1 MLYRLPKRKL
11 VLLRRYLRLS
21 RGNKALTFCAG
32 VLLLLSF
39 GFEMVEAIRLLCAA
53 DITLT
58 LDTFYNLMKKVLNT
72 LLAVQALLFV
82 FALNPSVRV
91 KD

>member
-1 MLYRLPKRKL
+1 MSKERNYK
-11 VLLRRYLRLS
+11 
-21 RGNKALTFCAG
+21 
-32 VLLLLSF
+32 
-39 GFEMVEAIRLLCAA
+39 FE
-53 DITLT
+53 TLQ
-58 LDTFYNLMKKVLNT
+58 LHVDTFYNLMKKVLNT

>member
-1 MLYRLPKRKL
+1 MALGGN
-11 VLLRRYLRLS
+11 S
-21 RGNKALTFCAG
+21 RAG
-32 VLLLLSF
+32 AYFLA
-39 GFEMVEAIRLLCAA
+39 AILAVGVASIAGRA
-53 DITLT
+53 
-58 LDTFYNLMKKVLNT
+58 FYNLMKKVLNT